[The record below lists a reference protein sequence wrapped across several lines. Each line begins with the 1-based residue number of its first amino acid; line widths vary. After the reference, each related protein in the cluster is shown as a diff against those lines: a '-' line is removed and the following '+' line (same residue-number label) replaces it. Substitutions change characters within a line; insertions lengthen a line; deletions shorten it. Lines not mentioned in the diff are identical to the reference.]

1 MGRTPQRVRLFLWA
15 TSANGTPE
23 AFIDI
28 SLMKVVTL
36 PACPENGFID
46 RRFPSIEH
54 AMPKAPHSP
63 AVCNTT
69 APAVIRTPGSLPR
82 AYDVKPNYLKWAKR
96 RGQKGF
102 TLLEL
107 LVVLL
112 IIALLAG
119 YVGPKLFSQVDKAK
133 VKSTQAQ
140 MKTLGDAVTQYRL
153 DTGRYPTADEGLDA
167 LVAQPQGADGWNGP
181 YLAKAVPKDGWG
193 RAYQWNVPGREGE
206 AEIVSLG
213 RDGRVGG
220 SDIDADLIYGM

>member
-1 MGRTPQRVRLFLWA
+1 M
-15 TSANGTPE
+15 
-23 AFIDI
+23 
-28 SLMKVVTL
+28 
-36 PACPENGFID
+36 
-46 RRFPSIEH
+46 
-54 AMPKAPHSP
+54 
-63 AVCNTT
+63 
-69 APAVIRTPGSLPR
+69 
-82 AYDVKPNYLKWAKR
+82 KPNYRKWTKR
-96 RGQKGF
+96 RGQQGF

-140 MKTLGDAVTQYRL
+140 MKTLGDAVTQFRL
-153 DTGRYPTADEGLDA
+153 DTGNYPTADEGLDA
-167 LVAQPQGADGWNGP
+167 LVVQPQGVDGWNGP

-193 RAYQWNVPGREGE
+193 RAYQWNVPGRDGE

-220 SDIDADLIYGM
+220 SGVDADLVYGM

>member
-1 MGRTPQRVRLFLWA
+1 VRLFSCA
-15 TSANGTPE
+15 GRTHGGFE
-23 AFIDI
+23 VFIDI
-28 SLMKVVTL
+28 SLMKMVTFS
-36 PACPENGFID
+36 PPTENDVID
-46 RRFPSIEH
+46 RRFPSVRH
-54 AMPKAPHSP
+54 ASP
-63 AVCNTT
+63 ESASFTC
-69 APAVIRTPGSLPR
+69 RLRHDGPR
-82 AYDVKPNYLKWAKR
+82 PQDTRRDLKKRANDVKPNYLKSIKR
-96 RGQKGF
+96 RGQQGF

-133 VKSTQAQ
+133 VKSTEAQ

-153 DTGRYPTADEGLDA
+153 DTGRYPGADEGLDA

-193 RAYQWNVPGREGE
+193 RAYQWNVPGRDGE

-220 SDIDADLIYGM
+220 SGIDADLVYGM